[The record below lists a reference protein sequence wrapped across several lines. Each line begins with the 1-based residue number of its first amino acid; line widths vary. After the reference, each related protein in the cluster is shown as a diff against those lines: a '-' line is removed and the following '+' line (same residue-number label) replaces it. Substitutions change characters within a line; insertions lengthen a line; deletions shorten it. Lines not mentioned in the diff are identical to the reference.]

1 MRLLFL
7 CILVFCVVVEGFS
20 QGDSIK
26 VRKKNFPIISANFQ
40 SGKILAT
47 NPFVKGDNL
56 MSEPLRKYQ
65 AYTLKMLWQ
74 NPGYTKWQQTH
85 KAPYYGFGVSMG
97 NFFNPDE
104 IGYPISTFG
113 VLGLPIK
120 RWKKLEVYGEFQ
132 YGLAFNWNYYD
143 PVSNPK
149 NLVIG
154 GGMTVHA
161 EAGVDV
167 FYPLTKH
174 LDLGAGISF
183 KHFSNGGF
191 ERPNRGFNI
200 YSPSVELKYH
210 INSRPDVRS
219 IPKPEKTA
227 RSNDLLLMLGY
238 GDHQLVEH
246 ELDSNY
252 FAIGGLS
259 AVCLTQISNAVR
271 LGYGAD
277 FNYWW
282 GLNAGENGS
291 PNSPTFEN
299 LTLGLILQPEIMI
312 GKLTLVTGIGI
323 YALHRNHGNFKKP
336 YQRLGVRYDF
346 YKNWSAGV
354 NVRAI
359 NFMLAEF
366 MEFNLSYRISW
377 AKN

>member
-1 MRLLFL
+1 MRFLF
-7 CILVFCVVVEGFS
+7 FCVLFFCAGVKGFS
-20 QGDSIK
+20 QGDSI
-26 VRKKNFPIISANFQ
+26 VIKKKSYPIISANFQ
-40 SGKILAT
+40 SGKILPS
-47 NPFVKGDNL
+47 NDFVGGDNL
-56 MSEPLRKYQ
+56 AGLPLEKYQ

-74 NPGYTKWQQTH
+74 NPGYSKWQH
-85 KAPYYGFGVSMG
+85 IHNAPYYGFGVSLG
-97 NFFNPDE
+97 NFFNPEE
-104 IGYPISTFG
+104 IGYPISAFG
-113 VLGLPIK
+113 ILGFPIK
-120 RWKKLEVYGEFQ
+120 RWKKLELYSEFQ
-132 YGLAFNWNYYD
+132 YGLAFNWKYYD
-143 PVSNPK
+143 PVTNPK

-154 GGMTVHA
+154 GGITVHA
-161 EAGVDV
+161 EAGINA

-210 INSRPDVRS
+210 LNGRPDVRNV
-219 IPKPEKTA
+219 PNPGKQE
-227 RSNDLLLMLGY
+227 RSNDLLLMMGY

-246 ELDSNY
+246 ELDNNY
-252 FAIGGLS
+252 YAIGGIS
-259 AVCLTQISNAVR
+259 GIYLTQISNAIR

-282 GLNAGENGS
+282 GLNAGQDGA
-291 PNSPTFEN
+291 PNTPTFEN
-299 LTLGLILQPEIMI
+299 LTLGLILQPEIMV

-323 YALHRNHGNFKKP
+323 YAFHRNHGNFKKP

-346 YKNWSAGV
+346 YQNWSMGV

-377 AKN
+377 KK